1 MRTYAIGLAA
11 VLGLAIPASADTAA
25 PRIQLAQAAS
35 DSGAQAGGSAGTAE
49 RGNRQGLSQQG
60 SSKQGSSQ
68 QGSGKRGGDTVQA
81 PGGSA
86 GTQTSEGRRDGAQSR
101 TSVRTNVRIGGDRRV
116 THSRRDGSR
125 TTIRT
130 RIGSDDDVVVRRKN
144 VRRHVYSEPSTT
156 VIKKKKKV
164 RRYGYTEPSSVTVK
178 RKNVRRYID
187 GGDTAVVRHRRPGV
201 TVGVG
206 VSSRTSVRERSGT
219 SVNIKGSTTTRSTTT
234 TSGERSSGNAGTNVR
249 TNTSGQDKAGNSSG
263 GAMKSRSTSGSGSG
277 GSGESSGNRQ

>member
-25 PRIQLAQAAS
+25 TRIQLAQTAS

-49 RGNRQGLSQQG
+49 PGNRQG
-60 SSKQGSSQ
+60 SSKQGSS
-68 QGSGKRGGDTVQA
+68 KRGGDTVQA
-81 PGGSA
+81 PGGAA
-86 GTQTSEGRRDGAQSR
+86 GTQTSEGRRDGEQSR
-101 TSVRTNVRIGGDRRV
+101 TSVRANVRVDGDRRM

-130 RIGSDDDVVVRRKN
+130 RIGSDDDTVIRRKN

-156 VIKKKKKV
+156 VIKKKKKA
-164 RRYGYTEPSSVTVK
+164 RRYVYTEPSSVIVK
-178 RKNVRRYID
+178 RKKVRRYVD

-201 TVGVG
+201 SVGIG
-206 VSSRTSVRERSGT
+206 VSGRTSVRERTGT
-219 SVNIKGSTTTRSTTT
+219 SVNVKGSTTTRSTTTT
-234 TSGERSSGNAGTNVR
+234 TSGERSSGNAGANVR

-263 GAMKSRSTSGSGSG
+263 GAMKSRSTSGSGG
-277 GSGESSGNRQ
+277 TGSGESSGNRQ